1 MPQYNVNP
9 IQLIQMIKS
18 GKNPQQLLMGILQNQ
33 AQQNPMYKDFLYLIQ
48 NNRANEIEPIVR
60 ANFKKNGLDFDKEFN
75 SFKQMFRDF

>member
-1 MPQYNVNP
+1 MPQYNINP

-18 GKNPQQLLMGILQNQ
+18 GKNPQQLLIGILQNQ

-60 ANFKKNGLDFDKEFN
+60 ANFQKNGLDFDKEFN
-75 SFKQMFRDF
+75 SFKKTLGL

>member
-18 GKNPQQLLMGILQNQ
+18 GKNPQQLLMGVLQNQ

-60 ANFKKNGLDFDKEFN
+60 ANFQKNGLDFDKEFN
-75 SFKQMFRDF
+75 SFKKTLGL

>member
-18 GKNPQQLLMGILQNQ
+18 AKKPQQLLIGILQNQ

-60 ANFKKNGLDFDKEFN
+60 ANFQKNGLDFDKEFN
-75 SFKQMFRDF
+75 SFKKILGL

>member
-18 GKNPQQLLMGILQNQ
+18 GKNPQQLLIGILQNQ

-48 NNRANEIEPIVR
+48 NNRTNEIEPIVR
-60 ANFKKNGLDFDKEFN
+60 ANFQKNGLDFDKEFN
-75 SFKQMFRDF
+75 SFKKTLGL

>member
-9 IQLIQMIKS
+9 IQLMQMIKS
-18 GKNPQQLLMGILQNQ
+18 GKNPQQLLIGILQNQ

-60 ANFKKNGLDFDKEFN
+60 ANFQKNGLDFDKEFN
-75 SFKQMFRDF
+75 SFKKTLGL